1 MFKFFLYKNFSGRND
16 LKSAS
21 VRLVN
26 WFAGGYLDSLC
37 CSKSSICLLH
47 LKELLALSALFNL
60 VCLQEA
66 DDDGDDIDDDDADEF
81 IPFLDSLIRSC

>member
-1 MFKFFLYKNFSGRND
+1 VL
-16 LKSAS
+16 
-21 VRLVN
+21 RLGWLIGLLEAIWIAFVALN
-26 WFAGGYLDSLC
+26 HP
-37 CSKSSICLLH
+37 CLLH

-81 IPFLDSLIRSC
+81 IPFLNTLIRSC

>member
-37 CSKSSICLLH
+37 CSHFLPSPIWCVYKKQTAMVTILMMMLMSLYLYLTHSFV
-47 LKELLALSALFNL
+47 LADM
-60 VCLQEA
+60 V
-66 DDDGDDIDDDDADEF
+66 
-81 IPFLDSLIRSC
+81 